1 MKESYE
7 ILIKISNKI
16 LMMLEGKDEI
26 NSIQKLMNQIDNT
39 TLNTPFFNL
48 KRDQTI
54 QEKLTLLQIVEIFNN
69 DISEQ
74 IQKETNSTRLEDI
87 SIIKVH
93 IDLVRDKLMCRLHPE
108 SCVVENNMMTPGKLS
123 RLMKSVSLRN
133 GGYTRRKSK
142 STRMRKLHKKKRI

>member
-1 MKESYE
+1 MKESYK

-16 LMMLEGKDEI
+16 LMMLEGKDEV

-39 TLNTPFFNL
+39 TLNMPFFNL

-93 IDLVRDKLMCRLHPE
+93 IDLVRDKLILDPG
-108 SCVVENNMMTPGKLS
+108 SCLVENNMMTPGKLS
-123 RLMKSVSLRN
+123 RLMKNVSLRK
-133 GGYTRRKSK
+133 GGYTRRL
-142 STRMRKLHKKKRI
+142 TRMRRLHKKKI